1 MSESPDPV
9 GYGRPPRHTRFQKG
23 QSGNPG
29 GKPGPKKRLKH
40 QFDAALSGALNDT
53 RQALRDAKPTKVIE
67 AVARKLAIDALEGRP
82 SALRLLLSIL
92 DGEDG
97 QTPDGTTGNDERLRK
112 VLGDDAGSPRFIQT
126 LPKRGYCF
134 VAAVVEGAEARS
146 APSHRTSMPK
156 AISAPASP
164 AFSGLCCSR
173 RTRTRQC

>member
-97 QTPDGTTGNDERLRK
+97 QTPDGPPGSDERLRQ
-112 VLGDDAGSPRFIQT
+112 VLGDRYDAYKARFD
-126 LPKRGYCF
+126 
-134 VAAVVEGAEARS
+134 AAVAEES
-146 APSHRTSMPK
+146 ADALRTIAQEIQLLEQFPQ
-156 AISAPASP
+156 
-164 AFSGLCCSR
+164 SGNF
-173 RTRTRQC
+173 

>member
-1 MSESPDPV
+1 MNESPDPV

-67 AVARKLAIDALEGRP
+67 ALARKLAIDALEGRP

-97 QTPDGTTGNDERLRK
+97 QAPDRPPGSDERLRQ
-112 VLGDDAGSPRFIQT
+112 VLGDRYDAYKARFDAALAEGSADALRAIAQEIQ
-126 LPKRGYCF
+126 LLEQFPQAGNF
-134 VAAVVEGAEARS
+134 AGN
-146 APSHRTSMPK
+146 
-156 AISAPASP
+156 
-164 AFSGLCCSR
+164 F
-173 RTRTRQC
+173 